1 MKNDL
6 SKRRPFFCFLLAFAV
21 CLATGSASAHR
32 VNVFAW
38 VENDTIH
45 VESKFPGGKRVKGA
59 KIVVVDLQ
67 GNELLAGTTDAQGE
81 FSFQAPR
88 PTDLKIILTA
98 GQGHQ
103 AQWTISAA
111 ELRPAA
117 VSRTPSRDREHEA
130 PKIPAGTVPEKTA
143 SKPASQ
149 LNMENIQAT
158 MESVLD
164 KKLNPVIRALAAN
177 RQQEPA
183 VKDILGGIGYIV
195 GLVGIVAYVQS
206 RRKKK

>member
-1 MKNDL
+1 MKNEL
-6 SKRRPFFCFLLAFAV
+6 PKWRFFFCFLLAVAV

-45 VESKFPGGKRVKGA
+45 VESKFPGGRSVKGA

-67 GNELLAGTTDAQGE
+67 GTELLAGTTDEQGE
-81 FSFQAPR
+81 FSFQAPQ

-111 ELRPAA
+111 EFGPPA
-117 VSRTPSRDREHEA
+117 VSGTGPPDRKPKTP
-130 PKIPAGTVPEKTA
+130 KLPAMIDSEKT
-143 SKPASQ
+143 SSPLTMQS
-149 LNMENIQAT
+149 NMENVQA
-158 MESVLD
+158 MIESVLD
-164 KKLNPVIRALAAN
+164 KKLKPVIKMLADT
-177 RQQEPA
+177 RQTGPSA
-183 VKDILGGIGYIV
+183 KDILGGIGYIF
-195 GLVGIVAYVQS
+195 GLVGIVAYIQS